1 MRHQGGHCIP
11 RLPVSLF
18 TQMHKPNLMMRDPSL
33 RAGYGSGNGMQ
44 NQEAKQTCHRLEKTT
59 HIRYINAMKDLELK
73 KAH

>member
-1 MRHQGGHCIP
+1 
-11 RLPVSLF
+11 
-18 TQMHKPNLMMRDPSL
+18 MHKPNLKMRDPTL
-33 RAGYGSGNGMQ
+33 RAGYGSGNAMH